1 MLSNT
6 GGGNSDSSS
15 GAAAGAAGDPEC
27 VPEARGDGRIDGG
40 LALGS
45 SDARVVTKDPSQGQG
60 TAGIS
65 FVGVGV
71 VCSPDEIQGNAGG
84 AAEIVLGRDNA
95 EIFTSGNITFN
106 AEVFGAAHT
115 ASLGPSNTNLNDQ
128 THQHQQSSSPRSNQ
142 LGSLEESVC
151 SPVITPKAR
160 QYFKKKS
167 RKLCRKK
174 DRRQTGDRKRSSFDF
189 GQHHYPRTNEDDE
202 TPTVARSL
210 PNRGHS
216 PTKAEVKRIQH

>member
-6 GGGNSDSSS
+6 GKGNSHSSS
-15 GAAAGAAGDPEC
+15 GAVAGAAGDSEC
-27 VPEARGDGRIDGG
+27 VPEARGDGTIYGG

-45 SDARVVTKDPSQGQG
+45 SDAQVTKDPSQGM
-60 TAGIS
+60 AGIS

-84 AAEIVLGRDNA
+84 AAKILLGRDNA

-167 RKLCRKK
+167 RKLWKA
-174 DRRQTGDRKRSSFDF
+174 GAP
-189 GQHHYPRTNEDDE
+189 PRC
-202 TPTVARSL
+202 
-210 PNRGHS
+210 
-216 PTKAEVKRIQH
+216 